1 MNIDTPATLHTLHK
15 TATKLGAAML
25 FAGSQLLFA
34 GSAFAAT
41 QGNLGATSNASVAI
55 AASVPARARLSGL
68 TDIALAGV
76 NPASNAVAS
85 RNLCAWSNTA
95 SKGYRITASG
105 SGSASAFTLSS
116 GSLTVPY
123 TVQWNQAAG
132 QTSGVTLTP
141 STASAT
147 FTSLAT
153 HHQCL
158 TGPTASASL
167 VVTITSAALQTMQ
180 ANTTY
185 SGTLTLLMTPQ
196 SSPLSG

>member
-1 MNIDTPATLHTLHK
+1 MNNDTPVQPRPLHK
-15 TATKLGAAML
+15 AATRLNAAML
-25 FAGSQLLFA
+25 FIGSQLLFTA
-34 GSAFAAT
+34 PAQAAT

-55 AASVPARARLSGL
+55 SASVPARARLSGL
-68 TDIALAGV
+68 ADIALAGV

-85 RNLCAWSNTA
+85 RNLCTWSNTA

-105 SGSASAFTLSS
+105 SGAASAFTLANA
-116 GSLTVPY
+116 SLTVPY
-123 TVQWNQAAG
+123 TVQWNQASG
-132 QTSGVTLTP
+132 QTSGTALTP
-141 STASAT
+141 GTASTT
-147 FTSLAT
+147 FTSTAT
-153 HHQCL
+153 HQQCL

-196 SSPLSG
+196 

>member
-1 MNIDTPATLHTLHK
+1 MNKDTPALPRPLHK
-15 TATKLGAAML
+15 AVTRLGAAIL
-25 FAGSQLLFA
+25 LAGSQLLFA
-34 GSAFAAT
+34 ASALAAT

-55 AASVPARARLSGL
+55 SASVPARARLSGL

-95 SKGYRITASG
+95 SKGYKITASG
-105 SGSASAFTLSS
+105 SGSASTFTLSS

-132 QTSGVTLTP
+132 QSSGVALTP
-141 STASAT
+141 STASTT
-147 FTSLAT
+147 FTSTAT
-153 HHQCL
+153 HQQCL
-158 TGPTASASL
+158 AGPTASASL

-196 SSPLSG
+196 